1 MKNKHPVLRRFMR
14 RKVSVVAA
22 AVLILFVLIAILGP
36 LVWQVD
42 PLKQSVM
49 KKYGPMTVQHPLG
62 TDNLGRDTLARM
74 IYGARVSLAISFA
87 GVLSGALIGVL
98 LGVSAGYFGGW
109 VDAIISR
116 FIDILLA
123 FPGLLLAITIVAVL
137 GPGSVN
143 TVIAITIF
151 TIPGLTRMVRSVV
164 LSLKSSEYV
173 EACKTMGE
181 SNLRIIFTHVI
192 PNSMSQII
200 VEVKAVDGVSLALRQ
215 GETYGL
221 VGESGCGKSTLGRTL
236 IRLLEPTSG
245 KITLFDQDITH
256 LSKKEML
263 PFRRDVQ
270 IVFQDPYTSLN
281 PRQRVGDML
290 MEVLA
295 IHHIGDKNERMARAL
310 DIMAQVGLRPEHFY
324 RYPHEFSGGQRQRIG
339 LARALILDP
348 KIVVC
353 DEPVSALD
361 VSIQSQIINLLKE
374 LQRKRGLTYLFVA
387 HDMSVIR
394 YISDRV
400 GVMYLGHLVEEGD
413 TDEVFDHPQHPYTRT
428 LMSAVP
434 SIDPRDNRQRI
445 LLEGDLPSPIDP
457 PSGCVFHTRCPWAT
471 EACKTA
477 SCELREVRKGHYAA
491 CSRGEQE

>member
-181 SNLRIIFTHVI
+181 SNLRIILTHVI

-200 VEVKAVDGVSLALRQ
+200 VNVTLSLGTAIL
-215 GETYGL
+215 TAF
-221 VGESGCGKSTLGRTL
+221 VPVVPWLGRDAAGS
-236 IRLLEPTSG
+236 RMGRNAVADARSHP
-245 KITLFDQDITH
+245 H
-256 LSKKEML
+256 L
-263 PFRRDVQ
+263 PHGRAC
-270 IVFQDPYTSLN
+270 
-281 PRQRVGDML
+281 PR
-290 MEVLA
+290 
-295 IHHIGDKNERMARAL
+295 
-310 DIMAQVGLRPEHFY
+310 Y
-324 RYPHEFSGGQRQRIG
+324 
-339 LARALILDP
+339 
-348 KIVVC
+348 C
-353 DEPVSALD
+353 
-361 VSIQSQIINLLKE
+361 
-374 LQRKRGLTYLFVA
+374 
-387 HDMSVIR
+387 
-394 YISDRV
+394 
-400 GVMYLGHLVEEGD
+400 
-413 TDEVFDHPQHPYTRT
+413 
-428 LMSAVP
+428 
-434 SIDPRDNRQRI
+434 
-445 LLEGDLPSPIDP
+445 
-457 PSGCVFHTRCPWAT
+457 
-471 EACKTA
+471 
-477 SCELREVRKGHYAA
+477 HYAGGHELLA
-491 CSRGEQE
+491 GGRWSARRA

>member
-200 VEVKAVDGVSLALRQ
+200 VNVTLSLGTAILTASSPVVPR
-215 GETYGL
+215 
-221 VGESGCGKSTLGRTL
+221 LGRDAAGS
-236 IRLLEPTSG
+236 RMGRNAVADARSHP
-245 KITLFDQDITH
+245 H
-256 LSKKEML
+256 L
-263 PFRRDVQ
+263 PHGRAC
-270 IVFQDPYTSLN
+270 
-281 PRQRVGDML
+281 PR
-290 MEVLA
+290 
-295 IHHIGDKNERMARAL
+295 
-310 DIMAQVGLRPEHFY
+310 Y
-324 RYPHEFSGGQRQRIG
+324 R
-339 LARALILDP
+339 
-348 KIVVC
+348 
-353 DEPVSALD
+353 
-361 VSIQSQIINLLKE
+361 
-374 LQRKRGLTYLFVA
+374 
-387 HDMSVIR
+387 
-394 YISDRV
+394 
-400 GVMYLGHLVEEGD
+400 
-413 TDEVFDHPQHPYTRT
+413 
-428 LMSAVP
+428 
-434 SIDPRDNRQRI
+434 
-445 LLEGDLPSPIDP
+445 
-457 PSGCVFHTRCPWAT
+457 
-471 EACKTA
+471 
-477 SCELREVRKGHYAA
+477 HYAGGHELLA
-491 CSRGEQE
+491 GGRWSARRA

>member
-74 IYGARVSLAISFA
+74 IY
-87 GVLSGALIGVL
+87 GALIGVL

-181 SNLRIIFTHVI
+181 SNLRIILTHVI

-200 VEVKAVDGVSLALRQ
+200 VNVTLSLGTAILTASSLSFLGLGVTPPEAEWGAMLSQMREVIRTYPTGVLVPGIAITLVVMSFS
-215 GETYGL
+215 L
-221 VGESGCGKSTLGRTL
+221 VG
-236 IRLLEPTSG
+236 
-245 KITLFDQDITH
+245 D
-256 LSKKEML
+256 
-263 PFRRDVQ
+263 
-270 IVFQDPYTSLN
+270 
-281 PRQRVGDML
+281 
-290 MEVLA
+290 
-295 IHHIGDKNERMARAL
+295 
-310 DIMAQVGLRPEHFY
+310 GLRD
-324 RYPHEFSGGQRQRIG
+324 
-339 LARALILDP
+339 ALDP
-348 KIVVC
+348 K
-353 DEPVSALD
+353 
-361 VSIQSQIINLLKE
+361 LK
-374 LQRKRGLTYLFVA
+374 
-387 HDMSVIR
+387 
-394 YISDRV
+394 
-400 GVMYLGHLVEEGD
+400 
-413 TDEVFDHPQHPYTRT
+413 
-428 LMSAVP
+428 
-434 SIDPRDNRQRI
+434 NN
-445 LLEGDLPSPIDP
+445 
-457 PSGCVFHTRCPWAT
+457 
-471 EACKTA
+471 
-477 SCELREVRKGHYAA
+477 
-491 CSRGEQE
+491 